1 MAMEQIEHATS
12 NTLTELKVPAP
23 QNGIK
28 NIFITYFWDKMWA
41 SLH

>member
-28 NIFITYFWDKMWA
+28 KYFYH
-41 SLH
+41 LFLG